1 MRTDDF
7 EVRRGNL
14 LLICLAICCLLVAVP
29 AVATGEPAPGQ
40 AGWMYDPGKVVAID
54 LTLSPQA
61 ISELEAEPDEYVKG
75 GFALSTTDGTPG
87 GKEVPVGPPLADVGI
102 RLKGGANGSF
112 RKLTGKAAFKLKFNK
127 FVKGQKFEGLKK
139 MTLNNMLEDFSLIH
153 ETLAYEAFRA
163 AEVPSS
169 RTGYADVRV
178 NGEDFGVYL
187 NIETLDDVALER
199 WFGPNSIQHLYEGEN
214 GSDVTPGVDELPAGE
229 GGFEVDEGD
238 EGNLE
243 DLKALVAAANST
255 EGEGWTAAVSPVA
268 NLPEMTRTWA
278 VEKYSGHWDAYA
290 GQEGEFLPNN
300 FYLFSEP
307 SGVFQMIP
315 WGTDETWERRLKFDG
330 PAGLLFNR
338 CLADPVCDAL
348 YRRELRSVGKT
359 IAKLDLDS
367 IALKTAA
374 LLEPWEQQEQANIR
388 HEHDLSEIQNA
399 VAKTRNFIAD
409 RPGELAA
416 FLGPEETSAP
426 VAGPGPQDRGGTAG
440 PPPAT
445 FYAGHARREAA
456 ALVTHLWL
464 PGAGVASQT
473 VTFETVHGPRNACSV
488 QASVVGAG
496 ARDLRCPLSAGTLS
510 RLRLHSL
517 RLKVRTAFAPQGGSE
532 ESTVRRIRLA
542 RSR

>member
-1 MRTDDF
+1 MRTI
-7 EVRRGNL
+7 R
-14 LLICLAICCLLVAVP
+14 AICSGLTFLTAFACATSVA
-29 AVATGEPAPGQ
+29 AAEPAPGE
-40 AGWMYDPGKVVAID
+40 AGWLYDPGKVVAID

-75 GFALSTTDGTPG
+75 TFALSTTNGTPG
-87 GKEVPVGPPLADVGI
+87 GEEVPVGSPLTDVGI

-139 MTLNNMLEDFSLIH
+139 MTLNNMLEDSSMIH
-153 ETLAYEAFRA
+153 ETLTYDAFRA
-163 AEVPSS
+163 AGVTAS

-199 WFGPNSIQHLYEGEN
+199 WFGPKSIQHLYEGED

-238 EGNLE
+238 EKNLE

-255 EGEGWTAAVSPVA
+255 EGEGWSAAVAPVA
-268 NLPEMTRTWA
+268 NLSEMTRTWA
-278 VEKYSGHWDAYA
+278 IEKYSGHWDAYA

-338 CLADPVCDAL
+338 CLADPACDAL
-348 YRRELRSVGKT
+348 YRKELKSAGKT
-359 IAKLDLDS
+359 IADLGLDS
-367 IALKTAA
+367 LAVKAA
-374 LLEPWEQQEQANIR
+374 DLLEPWEQQEQANSR
-388 HEHDLSEIQNA
+388 HEHDPSEIQQA
-399 VAKTRNFIAD
+399 VDKARSFIAD

-416 FLGPEETSAP
+416 FLGPEESPRLPQAVETAPESAAP
-426 VAGPGPQDRGGTAG
+426 SLAVPSL
-440 PPPAT
+440 
-445 FYAGHARREAA
+445 FVGHSRREHA
-456 ALVTHLWL
+456 ALVTYLRL
-464 PGAGVASQT
+464 PGPGLVSQT
-473 VTFETVHGPRNACSV
+473 ATFETVHGRRNACSIH
-488 QASVVGAG
+488 ASVLGG
-496 ARDLRCPLSAGTLS
+496 DMDLLCSLSALALS
-510 RLRLHSL
+510 RLRLRGLAL
-517 RLKVRTAFAPQGGSE
+517 RVRTSFVAAGGAE
-532 ESTVRRIRLA
+532 ESASRRIHLA
-542 RSR
+542 RSRQR